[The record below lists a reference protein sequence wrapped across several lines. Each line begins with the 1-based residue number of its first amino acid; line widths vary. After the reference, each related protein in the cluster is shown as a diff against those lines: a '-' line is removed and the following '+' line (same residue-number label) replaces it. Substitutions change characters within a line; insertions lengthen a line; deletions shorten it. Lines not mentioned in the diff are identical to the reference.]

1 MAFTSAG
8 RRVNRTEQQTAATF
22 KAMNDKALEIAA
34 SYGCDKWQIVVPT
47 FGRLWLRVRGSV
59 AAGHFADEGEEGEV
73 HGDDDAA
80 DGYSQEAD
88 HDRLYEGE
96 EVGDG

>member
-1 MAFTSAG
+1 MNVKLKRRKARSVQALREMKITNTRNERYEYPKTKGTDTSEG
-8 RRVNRTEQQTAATF
+8 LVRVGE
-22 KAMNDKALEIAA
+22 
-34 SYGCDKWQIVVPT
+34 
-47 FGRLWLRVRGSV
+47 
-59 AAGHFADEGEEGEV
+59 FADEAEEGEV